1 MSNALMMA
9 IVASLRPVVVSAPK
23 VSFVAP
29 CAPVTVAANPSISLA
44 IPGAAQAGDV
54 LLAQLLHF
62 AANSNPPTTSGPTG
76 SVKVVSEKQ
85 FKWYD
90 STSLASESVYLVRL
104 TSSDIATGSVTFG
117 LSASDSMTA
126 TGAVFRDVSESML
139 DSADAWGVDASSA
152 VAASPVAFSA
162 PGFTTTAD
170 GAMLVTGASI
180 ADASPPN
187 QNLSVPAGFTLGMT
201 ASEDYS
207 YLTQIAYAQQA
218 AHGAT
223 PAAPYS
229 YSQDSTNPIGWCA
242 WQLSLKAAAPAIT
255 LSATFPTTTH
265 VGDTVSFDVVATLVD
280 GATGTP
286 TITVDQ
292 LPDGLM
298 LGGTSMVDA
307 TTYKATVSGTLTTV
321 QDITSTFGAT
331 GGSVAATPMVHAFSV
346 QAAGSMNVV
355 QIATTQ
361 RAASGPPIP
370 LTLASVKKDDLIV
383 AVLNYN
389 TSQPTWVFNVTD
401 TDNNVYGALASA
413 LGGGGARDIY
423 TWSAIA
429 ANDVTNLEVD
439 VSIVGHS
446 IGGMFTLYQ
455 IRGGKVVASDCVSA
469 RYVTL
474 QSQATDL
481 TSPAFNV
488 ADGGFV
494 IAPSAVYISAQS
506 PTFDPIL
513 PSAGTYSSD
522 GEYVT
527 DASNHL
533 YCGNVTGTGAQT
545 GMSITWTHNPA
556 SYQWR
561 ATCVV
566 IPVNPA

>member
-1 MSNALMMA
+1 MMA

-29 CAPVTVAANPSISLA
+29 CAPVTVAADPSISLA
-44 IPGAAQAGDV
+44 IPGTAQAGDV
-54 LLAQLLHF
+54 LVAQLLHI
-62 AANSNPPTTSGPTG
+62 AANSSPPTTSGPTG
-76 SVKVVSEKQ
+76 SAKVVSEKQ

-104 TSSDIATGSVTFG
+104 TSTDITNGSVTFG
-117 LSASDSMTA
+117 ISPSNSMNA

-229 YSQDSTNPIGWCA
+229 YSQDSTNPFGWCA
-242 WQLSLKAAAPAIT
+242 WQLALKSAAPAIT
-255 LSATFPTTTH
+255 MSATFPTSPR
-265 VGDTVSFDVVATLVD
+265 VGDTVSFDVTATLVD

-292 LPDGLM
+292 LPDGLA
-298 LGGTSMVDA
+298 LGGTSMVDV
-307 TTYKATVSGTLTTV
+307 THYKATVSGTLTTV
-321 QDITSTFGAT
+321 EDVTATFGAT
-331 GGSVAATPMVHAFSV
+331 GGSVAATPLVHAFSV
-346 QAAGSMNVV
+346 KAAGSMNVV

-361 RAASGPPIP
+361 RATAAGAPIP

-389 TSQPTWVFNVTD
+389 TTQPTWVFNVTD

-446 IGGMFTLYQ
+446 IAGMFTLYQ

-469 RYVTL
+469 SYVTL

-488 ADGGFV
+488 SDGGFV
-494 IAPSAVYISAQS
+494 IAPSAIYISAQS

-513 PSAGTYSSD
+513 PSAGNYTSD
-522 GEYVT
+522 GEDVVDT
-527 DASNHL
+527 SNHL